1 MKSLLFAVSALG
13 ACALQAG
20 APLEKTLGRAAYAG
34 RAALFAD
41 DAHPSRFADVV
52 HNAWRFYDW
61 SVLLK

>member
-20 APLEKTLGRAAYAG
+20 APLEKTLGRRRLC

-61 SVLLK
+61 SDLLK

>member
-34 RAALFAD
+34 PRCSRMMRIRAV
-41 DAHPSRFADVV
+41 SRMSCIMPGASMTGQIF
-52 HNAWRFYDW
+52 
-61 SVLLK
+61 